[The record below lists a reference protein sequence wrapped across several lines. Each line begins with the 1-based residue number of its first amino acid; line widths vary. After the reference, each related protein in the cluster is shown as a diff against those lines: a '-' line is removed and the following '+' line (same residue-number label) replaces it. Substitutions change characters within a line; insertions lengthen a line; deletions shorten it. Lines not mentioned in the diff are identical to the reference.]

1 MPNTFKRLRVQN
13 QTRPLASPL
22 VVQPCETFRCR
33 LLGLMGKRTLAHD
46 EGLLFRWP
54 KAGRLDTAIHMLFMR
69 FPIAVIWLNAEGTV
83 VDARR
88 ARPWVD
94 FLVPQAPAQYVLELH
109 ANRLPEFAI
118 GDHVTWHEI

>member
-1 MPNTFKRLRVQN
+1 MSSPPKPLKVHNR
-13 QTRPLASPL
+13 TRPLASPL

-33 LLGLMGKRTLAHD
+33 LLGLMGRRELASN

-54 KAGRLDTAIHMLFMR
+54 KAGRADTAIHMLFMR
-69 FPIAVIWLNAEGTV
+69 FPIAVIWLDSRGVV

-94 FLVPQAPAQYVLELH
+94 FLVPKAPAQYVLELH

-118 GDHVTWHEI
+118 GDHIKWHET